1 MLTRSKLCRF
11 CPSPSAQA
19 PQRLLSVQ
27 GRSSS
32 SLPQLQMRLQE
43 PIQGDTQCRIN
54 TVNIWDSRNIKRW
67 KLDGWMK
74 VSDTRMCDGM
84 TGTFFS
90 VLSILSRAS
99 ADTLLALSA
108 QSHRPVPTV
117 ILADGCD
124 RRRTSLAVGEHAAC
138 LSILTNIS
146 AISKWLVQRGPHI
159 VHLFHAQL
167 DIHTQTPFTFPAH
180 LPSPALHGNLPPA
193 HSAEPSPRLALTAAP
208 SAEYRSHLYGS
219 SGGF

>member
-1 MLTRSKLCRF
+1 MSATTPTMLARSKLCRF

-32 SLPQLQMRLQE
+32 LLPQLQMRLQE

-84 TGTFFS
+84 T
-90 VLSILSRAS
+90 
-99 ADTLLALSA
+99 ALSA

-124 RRRTSLAVGEHAAC
+124 RRRTSLAVANGLYSGARTSSISSM
-138 LSILTNIS
+138 LSSTSTPKHPSHSPHTSPPQPSTASSLGGAQPEARIDGRAKCRILQPS
-146 AISKWLVQRGPHI
+146 LRLVGR
-159 VHLFHAQL
+159 VLSVL
-167 DIHTQTPFTFPAH
+167 ER
-180 LPSPALHGNLPPA
+180 PSV
-193 HSAEPSPRLALTAAP
+193 
-208 SAEYRSHLYGS
+208 YR
-219 SGGF
+219 